1 MKVKKEHDI
10 VSNKILFSFGSGRL
24 EAYYS
29 QRFEINS
36 K

>member
-1 MKVKKEHDI
+1 MKMKKKHDI
-10 VSNKILFSFGSGRL
+10 ISNKILFSFGSDRL
-24 EAYYS
+24 ETYYS

>member
-1 MKVKKEHDI
+1 MKVEKEHDI